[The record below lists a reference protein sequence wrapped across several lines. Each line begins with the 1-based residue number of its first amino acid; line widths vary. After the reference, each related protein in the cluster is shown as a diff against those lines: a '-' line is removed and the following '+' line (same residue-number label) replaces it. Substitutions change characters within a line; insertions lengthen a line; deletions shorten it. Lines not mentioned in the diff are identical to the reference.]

1 MQSLTNWAFRNK
13 AAMTLFIIITLLVG
27 TVSYFLLPMEFL
39 PEADNPQVTVVTL
52 GQGYDAGS
60 MTTSVTE
67 PVEQA
72 VSSVSG
78 KTSVLSTTGEGFSQI
93 SINFDSKT
101 DMKEAKNN
109 VEDAISSLS
118 LPEGVG
124 KPQVSQLNTTMIP
137 VGQVSI
143 TFDDGLTK
151 NNIEQVNEEF
161 KPLFENQEGLSQA
174 SIVGESGSRVQI
186 NLDQDKLEELQI
198 PVNAIMGVL
207 QGQNVSATAG
217 SSTID
222 GQKSTI
228 NVTDN
233 LTSIDALKNLPIPL
247 QVPDAPAVYL
257 KDIATVEQVKSED
270 MIARVNGKEAVAVVL
285 FKESDASAVSA
296 GNEVEDTVKKIN
308 KDYSGVEATTLFTTG
323 DMVKNSVTSMVRE
336 VGLGALFATIVILL
350 FLRKLKPTIITA
362 ISIPLSLAITL
373 LLLWLSG
380 VTLNILTL
388 GGVAVA
394 VGRLVDDSIVV
405 VENIFRR
412 SQNEKLTKATVLE
425 ATKEVSRAITSST
438 LITVAVFL
446 PMGLVNGSLKAFL
459 LPFGL
464 TVTYSLLASLLV
476 ALTVVPILSRA
487 MLKNTT
493 LPAHKTPEGYLKVLR
508 WSLNHKFVPIL
519 LAILVFGGSIA
530 LYITMPKA
538 ATGANDASMVS
549 VNMEFPS
556 ATPEEEKKEKMI
568 DFENT
573 LSEFD
578 GYDYMITQYGSS
590 EADAKYGQVSDP
602 DTVMYTFIMEE
613 NADADQFI
621 DQVNEAKKEEKNVTI
636 EANPASMF
644 GGSSN
649 SSITYDVVGN
659 NTNDILSASDQL
671 MDEMKDVDGVKKVS
685 SNQDKTSPIY
695 TVKVNTKK
703 ANAQQTAMQIRSL
716 LNPQP
721 IGAMSI
727 EDEQT
732 PVFLN
737 AGIDPDS
744 LSELNDLSL
753 ATATGVVPLSQVA
766 SITEEEKPS
775 TVLHKD
781 GDLYARITAEV
792 TPEKLSVIA
801 QNIDKK
807 VDALD
812 LPEGIS
818 LDTGGASQ
826 QQADDFK
833 DLGITMLASIL
844 IVYLIMVLTF
854 KTLRAPLA
862 ILMTLPLA
870 SIGAVLGL
878 LISGVP
884 ADATALIGALMLI
897 GIVVTNAIVLI
908 DRVKQNEETM
918 IIRDA
923 IIEACGTRLRPV
935 IMTAIATIC
944 AMLPLLFGHSEDG
957 SLVSQS
963 LAVVVIGGLTGA
975 TVLTLVIVP
984 VFYELLHFRKS
995 KRQRVQVIVPEESVA
1010 N

>member
-1 MQSLTNWAFRNK
+1 MPSLTNWAFRNK
-13 AAMTLFIIITLLVG
+13 AAMTLFVIITLLVG

-72 VSSVSG
+72 VASISG
-78 KTSVLSTTGEGFSQI
+78 KTSILSTTGEGFSQI
-93 SINFDSKT
+93 VINFDSKT
-101 DMKEAKNN
+101 NMKEAKNN
-109 VEDAISSLS
+109 VQDAISALS
-118 LPEGVG
+118 LPEGIG

-137 VGQVSI
+137 VGQVSL

-151 NNIEQVNEEF
+151 TNIEKVNDEF
-161 KPLFENQEGLSQA
+161 KPLFENEESLSAA
-174 SIVGESGSRVQI
+174 SIVGESGSRIQI
-186 NLDQDKLEELQI
+186 NLDQEKLKELQL
-198 PVNAIMGVL
+198 PVNAVMGVL

-217 SSTID
+217 NSTID

-233 LTSIDALKNLPIPL
+233 LTSIKALENLPIPL
-247 QVPDAPAVYL
+247 QIPDAPSVSL
-257 KDIATVEQVKSED
+257 KEIASVEQVKSED
-270 MIARVNGKEAVAVVL
+270 MIARVDGKEAVAVVL
-285 FKESDASAVSA
+285 FKESDASAVTA
-296 GNEVEDTVKKIN
+296 GNEVEETVKKIN
-308 KDYSGVEATTLFTTG
+308 KDYPEVEATTLFTTG
-323 DMVKNSVTSMVRE
+323 DMVKNSVTSMARE
-336 VGLGALFATIVILL
+336 VGLGALFATLVILL
-350 FLRKLKPTIITA
+350 FLRKFKPTLITA
-362 ISIPLSLAITL
+362 LSIPLSLAITL
-373 LLLWLSG
+373 LLLWISG

-412 SQNEKLTKATVLE
+412 SQNEKLSKTMVLD

-446 PMGLVNGSLKAFL
+446 PMGLVNGSLRAFL

-464 TVTYSLLASLLV
+464 TVTYSLLASLIV
-476 ALTVVPILSRA
+476 ALTVVPLLSRA

-493 LPAHKTPEGYLKVLR
+493 LPAHKTPDRYLNVLR

-530 LYITMPKA
+530 LYMTMPKA

-549 VNMEFPS
+549 VSMEFPS
-556 ATPEEEKKEKMI
+556 ATPEETKQERMV
-568 DFENT
+568 DFEQT
-573 LSEFD
+573 LADFD
-578 GYDYMITQYGSS
+578 GYEHMVTQYGSS
-590 EADAKYGQVSDP
+590 EEDAQYGQVSDP
-602 DTVMYTFIMEE
+602 DTVNYLFIMKED
-613 NADADQFI
+613 ADAEKFI
-621 DQVNEAKKEEKNVTI
+621 DQVNEAKKNEKNVTI
-636 EANPASMF
+636 EASPSSMF

-649 SSITYDVVGN
+649 SSITYDVIGN
-659 NTNDILSASDQL
+659 NTTDILTASDQI
-671 MDEMKDVDGVKKVS
+671 MNEMKEVDGVQKVS
-685 SNQDKTSPIY
+685 SNQDKTSPVY
-695 TVKVNTKK
+695 TVKVNTEK
-703 ANAQQTAMQIRSL
+703 ANAEQTAMQIRSL

-721 IGAMSI
+721 IGAI
-727 EDEQT
+727 DLNEQQT

-737 AGIDPDS
+737 AGIKTDS
-744 LSELNDLSL
+744 LSELNDLTL
-753 ATATGVVPLSQVA
+753 ATSNGVVPLSQVA
-766 SITEEEKPS
+766 SITTEEKPS

-792 TPEKLSVIA
+792 TPEELSVIA
-801 QNIDKK
+801 QNIDQN
-807 VDALD
+807 VNELD
-812 LPEGIS
+812 LPNGVT
-818 LDTGGASQ
+818 LATGGASQ

-833 DLGITMLASIL
+833 DLGMTMLASIL

-923 IIEACGTRLRPV
+923 IMEACSTRLRPV

-944 AMLPLLFGHSEDG
+944 AMLPLLFGHAEDG
-957 SLVSQS
+957 SLVSKS
-963 LAVVVIGGLTGA
+963 LAVVVIGGLSGA

-984 VFYELLHFRKS
+984 VFYELLYFRKA
-995 KRQRVQVIVPEESVA
+995 KRERKQEVVTEQSVA

>member
-1 MQSLTNWAFRNK
+1 MTSITNWAFRNK

-27 TVSYFLLPMEFL
+27 VVSYFLLPMEFL

-60 MTTSVTE
+60 MTSSVTE

-72 VSSVSG
+72 VASING

-93 SINFDSKT
+93 VINFDAKT
-101 DMKEAKNN
+101 NMKEAKNN
-109 VEDAISSLS
+109 VQDALSSLS
-118 LPEGVG
+118 FPEGVG

-143 TFDDGLTK
+143 TFEDGLSK
-151 NNIEQVNEEF
+151 ANIDQVNETF
-161 KPLFENQEGLSQA
+161 KPLFENEESLSAA
-174 SIVGESGSRVQI
+174 SIVGDSGSRIQI
-186 NLDQDKLEELQI
+186 NLDEEKLTKLQI
-198 PVNAIMGVL
+198 PVNAVMGVL

-217 SSTID
+217 SSNID

-228 NVTDN
+228 TVTDN

-247 QVPDAPAVYL
+247 QIPDAPEVQL
-257 KDIATVEQVKSED
+257 KDIASVEEVKSEK
-270 MIARVNGKEAVAVVL
+270 MIARVDGKEAVAVVL
-285 FKESDASAVSA
+285 FKESDASAVTA
-296 GNEVEDTVKKIN
+296 GNEVEETVKKIN
-308 KDYSGVEATTLFTTG
+308 KDYPSVEATTLFTTG
-323 DMVKNSVTSMVRE
+323 DMVKNSVTSMARE
-336 VGLGALFATIVILL
+336 VGLGALFATLVILL
-350 FLRKLKPTIITA
+350 FLRKFKPTLITA

-412 SQNEKLTKATVLE
+412 SQNEKLSKQMVLE

-476 ALTVVPILSRA
+476 ALTVVPLLSRV

-493 LPAHKTPEGYLKVLR
+493 LPAHKTPDRYLGVLR

-519 LAILVFGGSIA
+519 LAVLVFGGSIA
-530 LYITMPKA
+530 LYMTMPKA

-549 VNMEFPS
+549 VSMVFPS
-556 ATPEEEKKEKMI
+556 ATPEETKQDRMV
-568 DFENT
+568 DFEKT
-573 LSEFD
+573 LADFE
-578 GYDYMITQYGSS
+578 GYDHMITQYGSS
-590 EADAKYGQVSDP
+590 EADAQYGQVSDP
-602 DTVMYTFIMEE
+602 DTVNYTFIMKED
-613 NADADQFI
+613 ADAETFI
-621 DQVNEAKKEEKNVTI
+621 DQVNEAKKDEKNVTI
-636 EANPASMF
+636 EASPSSMF

-659 NTNDILSASDQL
+659 NANEILTASDQL
-671 MDEMKDVDGVKKVS
+671 MEEMKEVDGVQKVS
-685 SNQDKTSPIY
+685 SNQDKTSPVY
-695 TVKVNTKK
+695 TIQVNTEK

-716 LNPQP
+716 VSPQP
-721 IGAMSI
+721 IGSI
-727 EDEQT
+727 ELKEQQT
-732 PVFLN
+732 PVFIH

-744 LSELNDLSL
+744 LSELNDLTL
-753 ATATGVVPLSQVA
+753 ATANGVVPLSQVA
-766 SITEEEKPS
+766 SITKEEKPS

-801 QNIDKK
+801 QDIDEK
-807 VDALD
+807 VQDLD
-812 LPEGIS
+812 LPSSIT

-923 IIEACGTRLRPV
+923 IMEACSTRLRPV

-944 AMLPLLFGHSEDG
+944 AMLPLLFGHAEDG
-957 SLVSQS
+957 SLVSKS
-963 LAVVVIGGLTGA
+963 LAVVVIGGLSGA

-984 VFYELLHFRKS
+984 VFYELLYFRKS
-995 KRQRVQVIVPEESVA
+995 KKQRKHDIVVDEKVA

>member
-1 MQSLTNWAFRNK
+1 MQLLTNWAFRNK
-13 AAMTLFIIITLLVG
+13 TAMGLFIVITLLVG

-52 GQGYDAGS
+52 GPGNDAGS
-60 MTTSVTE
+60 MTTNVTE
-67 PVEQA
+67 PIEQA
-72 VSSVSG
+72 VASVSG
-78 KTSVLSTTGEGFSQI
+78 KTSVLSTTGEGYSQI
-93 SINFDSKT
+93 TINFDSKT

-109 VEDAISSLS
+109 VEDAINPLS

-124 KPQVSQLNTTMIP
+124 KPQISQLNTTMIP

-143 TFDDGLTK
+143 TFDDGMTK
-151 NNIEQVNEEF
+151 SNLEQVNDRF

-174 SIVGESGSRVQI
+174 SIVGESGSRIQI
-186 NLDQDKLEELQI
+186 NLDRDKLEQLQI

-207 QGQNVSATAG
+207 QGQNVSASAG
-217 SSTID
+217 NTTID
-222 GQKSTI
+222 GEKSTI

-233 LTSIDALKNLPIPL
+233 LTSIDALENLPIPL
-247 QVPDAPAVYL
+247 QIPNSEPVYL
-257 KDIATVEQVKSED
+257 KDVASVEQVKSD
-270 MIARVNGKEAVAVVL
+270 DLVTRVNGKEALAVVL
-285 FKESDASAVSA
+285 FKESDASAVTA
-296 GNEVEDTVKKIN
+296 GNEVEETVQKIN
-308 KDYSGVEATTLFTTG
+308 NEYNGVEAKTLFTTG
-323 DMVKNSVTSMVRE
+323 DLVKNSVTSMMRE
-336 VGLGALFATIVILL
+336 VGLGALFATLVILL

-373 LLLWLSG
+373 LLLWVSG

-412 SQNEKLTKATVLE
+412 SQNEKLSKATVLE

-476 ALTVVPILSRA
+476 ALTVVPLLSRA

-493 LPAHKTPEGYLKVLR
+493 LPSHSPPEGYIKVLR

-519 LAILVFGGSIA
+519 LAIVVFGGSIA
-530 LYITMPKA
+530 LYVTMPKA

-549 VNMEFPS
+549 VSMEFPS
-556 ATPEEEKKEKMI
+556 GTPEDTKKKRMME
-568 DFENT
+568 FENT
-573 LSEFD
+573 LADFD
-578 GYDYMITQYGSS
+578 GYEYMITQYGSS
-590 EADAKYGQVSDP
+590 EEEAQYGQVSDP
-602 DTVMYTFIMEE
+602 NTVLYTVIMKED
-613 NADADQFI
+613 ADAEKFIEEVDQ
-621 DQVNEAKKEEKNVTI
+621 AKQDEKNVTI

-649 SSITYDVVGN
+649 SSITYDVIGN
-659 NTNDILSASDQL
+659 NTNDILIASGKL
-671 MDEMKDVDGVKKVS
+671 IDEMKDVDGVQKVS
-685 SNQDKTSPIY
+685 SNQDKTSPVY

-703 ANAQQTAMQIRSL
+703 ANAQQTAMQISSL

-721 IGAMSI
+721 IGAMTL
-727 EDEQT
+727 DDQKL

-737 AGIDPDS
+737 ANINPDS
-744 LSELNDLSL
+744 LSDLNDLTL
-753 ATATGVVPLSQVA
+753 ATNAGAVPLSQVA
-766 SITEEEKPS
+766 SITQEEKPS

-792 TPEKLSVIA
+792 TPEELSVIA
-801 QNIDKK
+801 GKITEK
-807 VDALD
+807 VNKLD
-812 LPEGIS
+812 LPEGIT
-818 LDTGGASQ
+818 LDTGGASE
-826 QQADDFK
+826 QQANDFK

-897 GIVVTNAIVLI
+897 GVVVTNAIVLI

-923 IIEACGTRLRPV
+923 ILEACAIRLRPV
-935 IMTAIATIC
+935 VMTAIATIC
-944 AMLPLLFGHSEDG
+944 AMLPLLFGHSEAG
-957 SLVSQS
+957 SLVSKS
-963 LAVVVIGGLTGA
+963 LAVVVIGGLSGA

-984 VFYELLHFRKS
+984 VFYELLYFRKS
-995 KRQRVQVIVPEESVA
+995 KRQRKQEIVTEQQVA